1 MYNIYICYLKGTDG
15 VRGELCVNK
24 ELDGWHKV
32 GVGGTRW
39 EQRNHGSSG
48 VLGWDSGAKKHY
60 WHLKTANLMDLGCKR
75 LDFGRPNLR
84 PLFVTNYPQKRWI
97 IHLFQMNIIS
107 GRVSGKF

>member
-1 MYNIYICYLKGTDG
+1 MYNIYIYYLKGTDG

-60 WHLKTANLMDLGCKR
+60 WHLKTANLMDLGCKK
-75 LDFGRPNLR
+75 LDFGRPNLKTETT
-84 PLFVTNYPQKRWI
+84 FC
-97 IHLFQMNIIS
+97 H
-107 GRVSGKF
+107 

>member
-39 EQRNHGSSG
+39 EQLTRREQRNHGSSG
-48 VLGWDSGAKKHY
+48 VVGWDSGAKKHF
-60 WHLKTANLMDLGCKR
+60 WTW
-75 LDFGRPNLR
+75 
-84 PLFVTNYPQKRWI
+84 T
-97 IHLFQMNIIS
+97 QMRAYHFEMATS
-107 GRVSGKF
+107 LTFYTE